1 MVVNVKN
8 LEDILDDKLSLV
20 GRGIL
25 ITILL
30 LREKKDSK
38 LTLAKC
44 KAKISFLKNKE
55 ELIQLH
61 KQGYITWSG
70 FNGAVESLKR
80 KEINPQ
86 IISILSF
93 MSNLYRRS
101 ISPTE
106 ERNRL
111 LSTLLEKYSIEDI
124 KKVIS
129 NRYVVWKDEP
139 VMCKHLVPETIF
151 RLSKFVKYLEEAN
164 YTGEGESFVTAS
176 KIALKH
182 KDRITEDVASN
193 FSDKALYN
201 LMSYELNQKGERIT
215 RGREIVKSGADIKR
229 LLKVRNSQEWID
241 FELEY
246 IQK

>member
-30 LREKKDSK
+30 LREKKDPK

-44 KAKISFLKNKE
+44 KSKISFLKNKE

-61 KQGYITWSG
+61 KQGFITWSG
-70 FNGAVESLKR
+70 FSGAVESLKR

-93 MSNLYRRS
+93 MSGLYRRS

-129 NRYVVWKDEP
+129 NRYVVWKDNP
-139 VMCKHLVPETIF
+139 TMKTHLVPETIF
-151 RLSKFVKYLEEAN
+151 RISKFQKYLEEVN
-164 YTGEGESFVTAS
+164 YTGEGESFITAS
-176 KIALKH
+176 KINLKH
-182 KDRITEDVASN
+182 KDEITFEIAKH
-193 FSDKALYN
+193 FSDNDLYTV
-201 LMSYELNQKGERIT
+201 LTYELNIEGKRIT
-215 RGREIVKSGADIKR
+215 RGREITKYGKDIFR
-229 LLKVRNSQEWID
+229 LLKIRDEQEYKD
-241 FELEY
+241 FELIY